1 MFFKIKRHI
10 IQRIVYGII
19 AAVAILISIN
29 QSRSINHSIFLT
41 WILVTIVVLL
51 ILQMIIL
58 KKWIWSVFLLSW
70 TIYTMYSVWYFIGNM
85 VNNITSTVKYS
96 FVEVISQFTLFV
108 ILCVVSWTL
117 LLFLKPLPY
126 KKNQNQQN
134 KNDTNMNDIFQ

>member
-134 KNDTNMNDIFQ
+134 KNDTNMNDYQ